1 VKKFLIAILAVLYL
15 GSSTGVTVYM
25 HYCMGELSGSGLG
38 YDESQSCGKCG
49 MEKCADDDNGCC
61 KDEQKFIKNADDQK
75 TTEAGFQLMQLVAT
89 AIPVSFG
96 ELPAVDFLTITVEN
110 PLSNSP
116 PLSKSQPV
124 YLLNRNFRI

>member
-15 GSSTGVTVYM
+15 GSSTGATVYM

-75 TTEAGFQLMQLVAT
+75 T
-89 AIPVSFG
+89 IPVSFS
-96 ELPAVDFLTITVEN
+96 ELPTIDFLTITVEN

-116 PLSKSQPV
+116 PRRQAQPI